1 MRTRGEDTRLCCQ
14 VADGVTEP
22 HPLQSPHQ
30 ADSVPFRTAG
40 MALVAAS
47 EEAET
52 RTVIIVEWAKVAGLS
67 PDDVQLLGKFARVSC
82 FFDPLN
88 DVTPVMVDF

>member
-1 MRTRGEDTRLCCQ
+1 
-14 VADGVTEP
+14 
-22 HPLQSPHQ
+22 
-30 ADSVPFRTAG
+30 